1 MVTAVTSPLKS
12 NYPTFASPEIKDDGA
27 IALAIAR
34 SVGAKEEMEY
44 IFSFVF
50 LKKALTQVLIYSHI
64 CNKMIQL
71 CAWLNKMN
79 KCI

>member
-1 MVTAVTSPLKS
+1 MQLVQYLMVTAVTSPLKS

-44 IFSFVF
+44 IF
-50 LKKALTQVLIYSHI
+50 
-64 CNKMIQL
+64 
-71 CAWLNKMN
+71 
-79 KCI
+79 